1 MRPCSTTFIDHY
13 TFTDQDV
20 LLFDTNIWFFIYG
33 QQKPNESKESKV
45 SIYSNALKH
54 ILAANSQIYIDTL
67 IISEFINTYSRRQFQ
82 IIQETAKKPYNDF
95 KSFRKS
101 NQFKSISKD
110 ISETVK
116 QILKNCRLTKI
127 EFEIDDMLRL
137 LTEYAIGHSDF
148 NDQIIVD
155 ICRKNKLKLVTDDG
169 DFKNADIS
177 IVTANPSLLTRAY

>member
-33 QQKPNESKESKV
+33 PQKPKDSKV

-67 IISEFINTYSRRQFQ
+67 IISEFINTYSRREFQ
-82 IIQETAKKPYNDF
+82 IIQEIKNKPYTDF

-101 NQFKSISKD
+101 KDFTDISKK

-127 EFEIDDMLRL
+127 EFELDDMVRL
-137 LTEYAIGHSDF
+137 LTEYAIGNSDF

-177 IVTANPSLLTRAY
+177 IVTANQSLLTRAY

>member
-1 MRPCSTTFIDHY
+1 MRPCSTIFIDHY

-33 QQKPNESKESKV
+33 PQKPKDSKV

-82 IIQETAKKPYNDF
+82 IIQEIKNKPYTDF

-101 NQFKSISKD
+101 KDFTDISKD

-127 EFEIDDMLRL
+127 EFELDDMVRL
-137 LTEYAIGHSDF
+137 LTEYAIGNSDF

-155 ICRKNKLKLVTDDG
+155 ICRKNKLKRVTDDG
-169 DFKNADIS
+169 DFKSADIS
-177 IVTANPSLLTRAY
+177 IVTANQGLLTRAY